1 MLIQCP
7 GCGEI
12 ARLEDAPPVCPGE
25 YEWECPSCLM
35 LWRIETHFID
45 LDDDAH

>member
-7 GCGEI
+7 GCNEI
-12 ARLEDAPPVCPGE
+12 TQVDDAHPVCPGE
-25 YEWECPSCLM
+25 VEWECPSCLM
-35 LWRIETHFID
+35 FWRIETHFD